1 VNKGKYFMRIKIIT
15 FLLFISMAFFVIS
28 NISPWEGAAATSP
41 DGELPA
47 NGFYVATN
55 SFPRNTIVD
64 IVNIETNKSTRAI
77 VAAGLNSPGLLAIVS
92 RQAAEIIGMRPGS
105 ISRIRITQPSD
116 PIAYLR
122 FMEGLASGIPPYDSG
137 NAITEETY
145 SWDDTGTADSPAAR
159 RDTPS
164 SDEGAQTRISNA
176 PPYFLEPEWSG
187 RSGRDIINLPAD
199 PSLASDSNQPV
210 EEIAEQTPE
219 EEEET
224 PPQIA
229 EAVPEEEEEAPPQV
243 AEAVPEEEEEAPP
256 QVAEAVPEE
265 EEEEIPPQV
274 AEAVPEEEEEEA
286 PPQVAEAVPEEEE
299 EEAPPQVA
307 EAIPEEEEEEAPPQ
321 VAEAVPV
328 EQTAQVAQYN
338 LVPAEKRPPQGT
350 IYGIDPADIIPQIA
364 RSSTAGPERVPVLEP
379 VIESIS
385 AAERTPTADTN
396 FSVPR
401 IYELDRGSYYVQLAA
416 VGTPESVESA
426 VRLIDRSYGPVV
438 YKDGDNWYRIL
449 LGPLNQGESAA
460 VLQRFRSIG
469 YRDAFVTHVR

>member
-1 VNKGKYFMRIKIIT
+1 MRIKIIT

-164 SDEGAQTRISNA
+164 DEGAQTRISNA

-187 RSGRDIINLPAD
+187 RSGRDIINLPVD
-199 PSLASDSNQPV
+199 PSLASGSNQPV

-219 EEEET
+219 EEEE
-224 PPQIA
+224 A
-229 EAVPEEEEEAPPQV
+229 
-243 AEAVPEEEEEAPP
+243 
-256 QVAEAVPEE
+256 
-265 EEEEIPPQV
+265 PPQV

-307 EAIPEEEEEEAPPQ
+307 EAVPEEEEEEAPPQVAEAVPEEEEEEAPPQ

-328 EQTAQVAQYN
+328 EQTAQAAQYN

-379 VIESIS
+379 VIESIPVT
-385 AAERTPTADTN
+385 ERTPAADTN

-426 VRLIDRSYGPVV
+426 VSLIDRSYGPVV